1 MGLIMDKNFKGLSAV
16 AKWLKNKRYA
26 APGQRK
32 PIGKTKV
39 YEDAKRGAFVF
50 NDPGAITPEEVL
62 SYCHAAG
69 LVRTERENPTAADDL
84 HARRTAAQARML
96 EAKARRAEHDLA
108 VAEGKYLPKDQ
119 ARLEFAIKIATFEA
133 NFKTLIRVNA
143 EHWITQTGG
152 DPGRARML
160 CEMAYADVD
169 RLLHEMGNL
178 QELGV
183 RIVKR
188 GHPLPWDLEGEDSQE
203 AGQ

>member
-69 LVRTERENPTAADDL
+69 LVRIERENPTAADDL

-108 VAEGKYLPKDQ
+108 LAEGRFLPRDQ
-119 ARLEFAIKIATFEA
+119 VRLEIAVKLGLLEAGIKNT
-133 NFKTLIRVNA
+133 IRVNA
-143 EHWITQTGG
+143 EDWIHRVGG

-160 CEMAYADVD
+160 TELMYSDVD
-169 RLLHEMGNL
+169 RLLHEMGDL
-178 QELGV
+178 QELDI
-183 RIVKR
+183 RISKR
-188 GHPLPWDLEGEDSQE
+188 GERLPWELDDESVQE
-203 AGQ
+203 AGK